1 MYRLFMG
8 VADPGALRIHSA
20 RTLGGNRMHK
30 SRTSGLI
37 LFVMVSLIGLPVY
50 ALDEPVLIRAQGD
63 HCVDDPNCF
72 NRFHPEVPMNTRAK
86 PGQLIVMEVRNA
98 GDLHL
103 DSTGEWKLLDP
114 PGSTIHPITGPVYI
128 EGAKAGDVLAVS
140 LIEAKPSPY
149 GYTIIS
155 QGGFLADVF
164 PDEQRVYWEL
174 GENYATSRDLPG
186 LRIPNASFP
195 GIVTTLPGPSQ
206 HAAILTREAKLAVA
220 GGSVSPPEPANASP
234 GNLCG
239 PTGSEKEHC
248 ARTFPPREYGGHL
261 DIRYLQAG
269 VTVYLPCYVDGCGLG
284 LGDPHYAQGDG
295 EVSGTAIEMGGT
307 FTLRTKVI
315 KGLKLP
321 RGPHYEGPASVLRIP
336 STRVYATTGIPL
348 KRSGSVPPDM
358 SYLESDE
365 RIGEFE
371 NLSKDISLA
380 TRNALLEMIDYIVA
394 TQGLTREQAY
404 MVASVAVDM
413 RIGQLVDSP
422 NVGVTAVLPL
432 DIFVK

>member
-1 MYRLFMG
+1 MCGMKTTYL
-8 VADPGALRIHSA
+8 V
-20 RTLGGNRMHK
+20 
-30 SRTSGLI
+30 
-37 LFVMVSLIGLPVY
+37 LFVLVLLFSIPIH
-50 ALDEPVLIRAQGD
+50 ALDEPVLVKVQGD

-72 NRFHPEVPMNTRAK
+72 NRFHPEIPMNTRAK

-103 DSTGEWKLLDP
+103 DSTGNWKLLDP
-114 PGSTIHPITGPVYI
+114 PGSTVHPITGPVFI

-155 QGGFLADVF
+155 AGGFLADVF
-164 PDEQRVYWEL
+164 PEEQRVYWEL
-174 GENYATSRDLPG
+174 GESYATSKDLPC
-186 LRIPNASFP
+186 LSIPNASFP
-195 GIVTTLPGPSQ
+195 GIVTTLPGTSE
-206 HAAILTREAKLAVA
+206 HAKILEREAKLAAVGGAVA
-220 GGSVSPPEPANASP
+220 PPEPANAAP
-234 GNLCG
+234 ADLCG
-239 PTGSEKEHC
+239 PNGTRKETC
-248 ARTFPPREYGGHL
+248 TRTYPPREYGGNL

-295 EVSGTAIEMGGT
+295 EVSGTAIEMGAT
-307 FTLRTKVI
+307 FTLRTKI
-315 KGLKLP
+315 IRGMRLSQ
-321 RGPHYEGPASVLRIP
+321 GPHYEGPSSVLSIP
-336 STRVYATTGIPL
+336 STRFYATTGLPL
-348 KRSGSVPPDM
+348 KESGIVPPDM
-358 SYLESDE
+358 SYLDAGE
-365 RIGEFE
+365 RIEGLE

-422 NVGVTAVLPL
+422 NVGVTAILPL

>member
-1 MYRLFMG
+1 
-8 VADPGALRIHSA
+8 
-20 RTLGGNRMHK
+20 MHQ
-30 SRTSGLI
+30 SITSYLI
-37 LFVMVSLIGLPVY
+37 LFALVSLSSFTVY
-50 ALDEPVLIRAQGD
+50 AIDEPVLIRAQGD
-63 HCVDDPNCF
+63 YCVDDPNCF
-72 NRFHPEVPMNTRAK
+72 NRFHPEVPMNNRAK

-114 PGSTIHPITGPVYI
+114 PGSTVHPITGPVYI

-140 LIEAKPSPY
+140 LIEAKPSRY

-164 PDEQRVYWEL
+164 PNEQRVYWEL

-206 HAAILTREAKLAVA
+206 HAAILEREKKLAAV
-220 GGSVSPPEPANASP
+220 GGSVAPPEPANASP
-234 GNLCG
+234 ASLCG
-239 PTGSEKEHC
+239 PTGTEKDNC
-248 ARTFPPREYGGHL
+248 ARTFPPREYGGNL

-269 VTVYLPCYVDGCGLG
+269 VTVYLPCYIDGCGLG

-307 FTLRTKVI
+307 FTLRTKII

-336 STRVYATTGIPL
+336 STRFYATTGIPL

-358 SYLESDE
+358 SYLAGDE
-365 RIGEFE
+365 RIAELE

-394 TQGLTREQAY
+394 TRELTKEQAY
-404 MVASVAVDM
+404 MVASVAVDV

-422 NVGVTAVLPL
+422 NVGVTAILPL